1 MKIGIA
7 GTGRMGAAV
16 ASRLASLGHEI
27 MVWNRTPDKAR
38 AVAASAGLKLAATP
52 KELAAASEAVISFLT
67 DAAAVERV
75 FEALLEAEVKGK
87 LFIEMSTVRP
97 QVQKNLHEK
106 VKKRGASFIECPVGG
121 TIGPAREGKLFGF
134 VGGEAADVARAK
146 PLLQQLCRRVEHV
159 GPIGA
164 GASMK
169 LAINLPLLVYWQALG
184 EALSLIKSLNLDP
197 ARVMD
202 ILADTSG
209 APNMM
214 KNRATTVAAALAG
227 KDTGAVTVNIDTM
240 RKDLSEMV
248 EEARSLGWPAPVT
261 QAALDSFTRAS
272 KAGLGAKDCV
282 MLPVDWS
289 SKPKQL

>member
-1 MKIGIA
+1 
-7 GTGRMGAAV
+7 MGAAV

-227 KDTGAVTVNIDTM
+227 KDAGAVTVTIDTM